1 VNLLFL
7 GWDARLHLMTEAVLH
22 RRRDALNPASG
33 SFSAGQ
39 AGFNCDLKLPAEPLI
54 PRESWIRRAA
64 LAATSLASKK
74 RQAVLASGAYHLLKG
89 SVERLHLSKGGRIF
103 CQTGRV
109 WITIDGGSEDV
120 ILSSGEFRWFRPGTW
135 LVMEA
140 IAKADIL
147 LEA

>member
-1 VNLLFL
+1 
-7 GWDARLHLMTEAVLH
+7 MTEAVLH
-22 RRRDALNPASG
+22 RRGTPEPRSG
-33 SFSAGQ
+33 PFSAGQ
-39 AGFNCDLKLPAEPLI
+39 AGFNGRFKLPAEPLI

-74 RQAVLASGAYHLLKG
+74 SQAALASGAYHLVKG

-109 WITIDGGSEDV
+109 WITIDGGGEDV
-120 ILSSGEFRWFRPGTW
+120 ILSSGEFRCFRPGTW